1 MYHAVMFVNSECQ
14 LHLRG
19 TKYKTYYIHADGFTL

>member
-1 MYHAVMFVNSECQ
+1 MYHAVMFVCSEYK

-19 TKYKTYYIHADGFTL
+19 TKYKAYYIHADSLTL